1 MIPLDSL
8 SRYPLN
14 ADRIRI
20 QPLGATGAVRH
31 GDALDRIFFAA
42 SSVRSFTDAHARAR
56 FRARWLGRYLDGDID
71 HAFVALAPDGAV
83 IGYVVGMLADAAL
96 DARFTDIASV
106 QIFAATSKRYP
117 AHLHIN
123 VDEAWRGRGV
133 GAQLIDAFANHARAA
148 GVDGLH
154 IVTGAGMR
162 NVCFYMANGFREV
175 ARAEVD
181 GKPLVMLGLD
191 FLGNATA

>member
-1 MIPLDSL
+1 MPLKSL
-8 SRYPLN
+8 SRCPLN
-14 ADRIRI
+14 DDLIRI
-20 QPLGATGAVRH
+20 QSLGAAGVARH

-42 SSVRSFTDAHARAR
+42 SSVRNFPDAHARAR
-56 FRARWLGRYLDGDID
+56 FRARWLGRYLDSEVD

-83 IGYVVGMLADAAL
+83 IGYVVGMLVDAAL
-96 DARFTDIASV
+96 DGRFADIASV
-106 QIFAATSKRYP
+106 RIFAAISSRYP

-123 VDEAWRGRGV
+123 VDVAWRGRGV
-133 GAQLIDAFANHARAA
+133 GAKLIAAFTNHARAA

-162 NVCFYMANGFREV
+162 NVGFYMTNGFREV
-175 ARAEVD
+175 ARADVD

-191 FLGNATA
+191 LHGDATA